1 MRRIVPL
8 AVLLLAAAFV
18 LASRPLWPAAA
29 QVLPACPF
37 RTLLHLP
44 CPSCG
49 STRALLALG
58 QGKLGEALAANP
70 LLVLAV
76 GLVVTAACL
85 WAGAAALGRPL
96 PRWVRQL
103 ERWWP
108 PWLRLAVASA
118 LVANWL
124 WLVASTWN

>member
-1 MRRIVPL
+1 MRRVLPL
-8 AVLLLAAAFV
+8 AVLLLAAAVV

-49 STRALLALG
+49 STRAILALAQG
-58 QGKLGEALAANP
+58 QLGVALAANP
-70 LLVLAV
+70 LFVLILWLMAA
-76 GLVVTAACL
+76 AACL
-85 WAGAAALGRPL
+85 WSGALALGRPL
-96 PRWVRQL
+96 PPWVRQL

-108 PWLRLAVASA
+108 TWLRLAVAGA
-118 LVANWL
+118 LIANWL
-124 WLVASTWN
+124 WLLTTSQG

>member
-1 MRRIVPL
+1 MRRVLPL

-58 QGKLGEALAANP
+58 QGQLGVALAANP
-70 LLVLAV
+70 LFVLVL
-76 GLVVTAACL
+76 GLMAAAACL
-85 WAGAAALGRPL
+85 WLGALALGRPL
-96 PRWVRQL
+96 PPWVGQL
-103 ERWWP
+103 ERSWP

-118 LVANWL
+118 LVVNWL
-124 WLVASTWN
+124 WLVASTPN

>member
-1 MRRIVPL
+1 MRRVLPL
-8 AVLLLAAAFV
+8 AALLLAAALV

-37 RTLLHLP
+37 YTLFHLP

-58 QGKLGEALAANP
+58 QGQLGAALAANP

-76 GLVVTAACL
+76 GLVTAAACL
-85 WAGAAALGRPL
+85 WAGAFALGRPL
-96 PRWVRQL
+96 PPWVRQL
-103 ERWWP
+103 ERSWP

-124 WLVASTWN
+124 WLVASTPN